1 MQQILRRLLKEQDY
15 LSEQALADDLGIS
28 KRTVQRELEGT
39 EKALSSYNLKLV
51 RQKRAGILLEGS
63 DTDKNELAEAFR
75 IRTPWTSVIKIRGG
89 AICSLSSYATERRK
103 TALLQHLA
111 RRQ

>member
-1 MQQILRRLLKEQDY
+1 MSTWILHLACSRFLRRLLKEQDY

-63 DTDKNELAEAFR
+63 DTDKNELAEALFGYGR
-75 IRTPWTSVIKIRGG
+75 HG
-89 AICSLSSYATERRK
+89 
-103 TALLQHLA
+103 LQ
-111 RRQ
+111 